1 MKPNKIIILAVL
13 DILLSF
19 SVASPA
25 QAQNGNTDCDAFN
38 FGGECETTI
47 ITEGETTTRNT
58 EWITE
63 VEHYEEEWGGFSE
76 IMLAGYWQPA
86 EGQTGVIID
95 SDMQCG
101 NPITKNGK
109 RYCRSA
115 DLVCAISCDWGSGMM
130 QGLAAVYHNG
140 EWEAKKTFIDE
151 PISNENACINL
162 FGVWEDRDWD
172 GEMECWSTYPPFNE
186 ITDQVALYEIVYEG
200 PEACEYRKED
210 GFRWFDSWDEINTYP
225 VEDVIIE
232 EWEYIEVVTH
242 YWGVSVQVP
251 YPCAGVTRTPY
262 PRAIV
267 GEPSY
272 FTVTADTITASAEVS
287 DVCTP
292 DVESYLVEVRIV
304 PIESISPVWVW
315 DERSFSDNPTVSEG
329 WTVSHTWD
337 TSSYSLDGE
346 CEDLSCDKPLW
357 GPSLI
362 GEWLPAY
369 KVNVYIAYQLE
380 VRRTWTDWYGQV
392 HDTGW
397 EAIDLTTFGYN
408 TSFLIL
414 SGARDVTIPQAG
426 AMAPKE
432 IYECIV
438 PVPVI
443 EAQSILSG
451 D

>member
-1 MKPNKIIILAVL
+1 MKKIKRLLIIVVGTLLAL
-13 DILLSF
+13 TIAN
-19 SVASPA
+19 SVYA
-25 QAQNGNTDCDAFN
+25 QDSDTGCEGTYI
-38 FGGECETTI
+38 FGVCTTTTTI
-47 ITEGETTTRNT
+47 AGETTTRNT
-58 EWITE
+58 EWVTE
-63 VEHYEEEWGGFSE
+63 VEHYEEEWGRLSE

-86 EGQTGVIID
+86 EGQRGVIF
-95 SDMQCG
+95 SPEYQCIS
-101 NPITKNGK
+101 PITLNGK
-109 RYCRSA
+109 RYCRGIDFVSS
-115 DLVCAISCDWGSGMM
+115 LSCDWGSGTM
-130 QGLAAVYHNG
+130 QGIAAVYHNG
-140 EWEAKKTFIDE
+140 QWEMIKTVQDK
-151 PISNENACINL
+151 PISNQTACDLL
-162 FGVWEDRDWD
+162 FGAWYDKDYD
-172 GEMECWSTYPPFNE
+172 GEMECWSTYPPYDE
-186 ITDQVALYEIVYEG
+186 ITNLVALYEIVYEG
-200 PEACEYRKED
+200 PEACEYQKED
-210 GFRWFDSWDEINTYP
+210 GYRWFDSWDEINTYP
-225 VEDVIIE
+225 IEDVIIE
-232 EWEYIEVVTH
+232 EWEYIEIVTH

-272 FTVTADTITASAEVS
+272 FTITADTITASAEVI

-292 DVESYLVEVRIV
+292 DIESYLLEVRIV

-315 DERSFSDNPTVSEG
+315 DERSFSDNSTVSEG
-329 WTVSHTWD
+329 WAVSHTWD

-346 CEDLSCDKPLW
+346 CEDFSCDKPLW

-369 KVNVYIAYQLE
+369 KVNVYIAYKLE

-408 TSFLIL
+408 TSFMIL
-414 SGARDVTIPQAG
+414 SGARDVTIPQTG

-432 IYECIV
+432 IDECIV